1 MLKPG
6 LGSRLPQLPSPQ
18 PSSAQPEQP
27 APNLQDNP
35 PNTLPSQKS
44 NGRPPL
50 PRTQFPRN
58 RHRYSFKTRTG
69 ATNPPPPFK
78 MKLYKFKPYKEPEAK
93 DELEPSSDE
102 SKPKPKPKTKL
113 KTLSDSSAATRKLAI
128 TRLLQYQHP
137 TSTLNVGTLS
147 ANLRRALPN
156 DGTVQQEVALCIRN
170 AVREAA
176 RIRRQGQRVI
186 GKFVE
191 HVNKHGPG
199 PNDHRFMNFLCPRV
213 SIKDAKKLDDGC
225 AAEDDDEDGGDMD
238 QKSKDGKGSEQF
250 LFLQSFLSYLYS
262 GNYPR
267 KSGTGQKVND
277 FIDRLKDLGLYAPP
291 RPRAALN
298 ETTPFSPTELLL
310 SVALQLKVELKKI
323 YRNGTCELHNKL
335 QKRKKKG
342 LLGSDV
348 NVEIQEEVSA
358 IENYLAI
365 NKLSPNPRRII
376 PMSTAKQS
384 FVSFTERQ
392 LAMFFFNRG
401 GALRARVQELVGTV
415 CTSMQDVEEWIGG
428 KKPGFLIKHLIVDI
442 DSEDLTSR
450 QRGKAGHRAAI
461 VVIP

>member
-1 MLKPG
+1 
-6 LGSRLPQLPSPQ
+6 S
-18 PSSAQPEQP
+18 
-27 APNLQDNP
+27 
-35 PNTLPSQKS
+35 
-44 NGRPPL
+44 
-50 PRTQFPRN
+50 
-58 RHRYSFKTRTG
+58 
-69 ATNPPPPFK
+69 
-78 MKLYKFKPYKEPEAK
+78 EAK

-102 SKPKPKPKTKL
+102 PKPKPKL
-113 KTLSDSSAATRKLAI
+113 KTLSDSNAATRKLAI

-176 RIRRQGQRVI
+176 RIKRQGQRVI

-199 PNDHRFMNFLCPRV
+199 LNDRRFMNCLCPRV
-213 SIKDAKKLDDGC
+213 SMKDAKKLDDGC

-250 LFLQSFLSYLYS
+250 LFLQSFLVYLYS

-310 SVALQLKVELKKI
+310 SVALQLKVELKKM
-323 YRNGTCELHNKL
+323 YRNGTCELHNKRGFVDCHAAKEYNKENQGPVSVNFIRRAL
-335 QKRKKKG
+335 HDIGMRAKKF
-342 LLGSDV
+342 
-348 NVEIQEEVSA
+348 I
-358 IENYLAI
+358 
-365 NKLSPNPRRII
+365 
-376 PMSTAKQS
+376 
-384 FVSFTERQ
+384 
-392 LAMFFFNRG
+392 
-401 GALRARVQELVGTV
+401 
-415 CTSMQDVEEWIGG
+415 
-428 KKPGFLIKHLIVDI
+428 KKPMLKPHHKKAHLEFIKKH
-442 DSEDLTSR
+442 
-450 QRGKAGHRAAI
+450 QRFTGDD
-461 VVIP
+461 